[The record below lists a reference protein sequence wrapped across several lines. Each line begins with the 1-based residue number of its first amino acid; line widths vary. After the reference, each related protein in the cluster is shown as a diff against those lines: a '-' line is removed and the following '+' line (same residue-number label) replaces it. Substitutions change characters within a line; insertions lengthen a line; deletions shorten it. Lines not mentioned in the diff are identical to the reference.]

1 MPSDVLDLGN
11 VTEEPPCIFSVLGRA
26 AGLGVPTAM
35 QTARSVENLCWGPE
49 GVVGSSGGDS
59 SGGDGLDP
67 GVSSVWPSGFLGSP
81 GAGETKAEVACRCF
95 GCIRARSSHCSPV
108 LFWGACFISR
118 VSSILIAVVCS
129 RGGMG
134 GGVLGELGLF
144 GETLRRPVWVCPPL
158 ASGHRWLWDYSCSQ
172 TWMPE
177 CLSGQVCPSNS
188 GRVRVQSLQPPRF
201 EGLTPTRVQFRGAHP
216 HPPLPSFKS
225 SHQRHLLD
233 PGGFGFQTLPPPP

>member
-67 GVSSVWPSGFLGSP
+67 GVWSVWPSGFLGSP

-108 LFWGACFISR
+108 LLWGACFISR

-134 GGVLGELGLF
+134 GGGSWGAGAVWGDLASPGMGLSPSSVWSPVALGLQLLPNLDAGMF
-144 GETLRRPVWVCPPL
+144 VGAGLSVQLRESAGSVP
-158 ASGHRWLWDYSCSQ
+158 AA
-172 TWMPE
+172 
-177 CLSGQVCPSNS
+177 
-188 GRVRVQSLQPPRF
+188 
-201 EGLTPTRVQFRGAHP
+201 PTFRGAHP
-216 HPPLPSFKS
+216 HPGAVSRGS
-225 SHQRHLLD
+225 
-233 PGGFGFQTLPPPP
+233 PPPPFAFI